1 MKNLSELEIKY
12 QAYKKINEKKP
23 DNRYKKIKHNLFSP
37 KNSKTQNNNKKR
49 VCIQYSV
56 SFGLFSN
63 KNNRPQKKIEKKI
76 HI

>member
-1 MKNLSELEIKY
+1 MKNLKNLSELEIKY

-49 VCIQYSV
+49 VCI
-56 SFGLFSN
+56 
-63 KNNRPQKKIEKKI
+63 
-76 HI
+76 